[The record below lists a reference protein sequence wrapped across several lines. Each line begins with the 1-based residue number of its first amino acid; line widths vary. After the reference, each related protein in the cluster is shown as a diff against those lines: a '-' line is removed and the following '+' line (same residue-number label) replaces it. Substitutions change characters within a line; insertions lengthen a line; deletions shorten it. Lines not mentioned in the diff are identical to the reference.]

1 MNIQAVTPS
10 IINKEAI
17 SGLHFSSQDVLVL
30 VNEIKERKTNAEI
43 GLLLGNNYKCKVK
56 IIFEDSESIK
66 QVETTIWGLTDMHI
80 ILKGG
85 VTIPLHRIYKVEI
98 CSWIIS
104 I

>member
-1 MNIQAVTPS
+1 MNTQVVNPS
-10 IINKEAI
+10 VINKEHIAR
-17 SGLHFSSQDVLVL
+17 LHFSGRDVLSL
-30 VNEIKERKTNAEI
+30 PDEIEERRANAEI

-56 IIFEDSESIK
+56 IIFEDSESVK
-66 QVETTIWGLTDMHI
+66 QVETTIWGLTDMHL

-85 VTIPLHRIYKVEI
+85 ITIPLHSIYKVEI